1 MKKTVFLLFCI
12 FFLTGCS
19 VTYNVDLDS
28 FDENTLVVCGDF
40 GSSLIVTDGMI
51 ERELYDYYLKK
62 EVPYYYDQMV
72 YSQTNVRFDGVF
84 YYDVNNYSNEGQ
96 AGLSFDAHFKDITNY
111 SKSRL
116 LWSAVANKNIS
127 ENNNV
132 LSVNASNFIL
142 FKSYKNVDK
151 LTVNINSKY
160 KVINSNADKV
170 NGKVYTWV
178 IDRDNFNS
186 KVISISF
193 NTGSALDDVTRSL
206 EYDPMLRFTTVLGAL
221 GLISLIIYLITKR
234 IFAKRN
240 KF

>member
-1 MKKTVFLLFCI
+1 MKKVIFLLFCI
-12 FFLTGCS
+12 LFLTGCN

-28 FDENTLVVCGDF
+28 FDENTLAVCGDF
-40 GSSLIVTDGMI
+40 GSSLIVTDGMT

-72 YSQTNVRFDGVF
+72 YSQTNVRFDGVS
-84 YYDVNNYSNEGQ
+84 YYDVNNYDGH
-96 AGLSFDAHFKDITNY
+96 GLSFDAHFKDITNY

-142 FKSYKNVDK
+142 FKSYKNVDE
-151 LTVNINSKY
+151 LTVNITSKY

-178 IDRDNFNS
+178 IDRDNYDS
-186 KVISISF
+186 KVINISF
-193 NTGSALDDVTRSL
+193 NTGSVLDDVARSL
-206 EYDPMLRFTTVLGAL
+206 ENDPMLKFTTVLGVL
-221 GLISLIIYLITKR
+221 GLISLIIYLVTKR